1 MEGGGFFYQALIYL
15 AAAVISVPIA
25 KRLGLGSVLGYLV
38 AGIIIGPFVLKLV
51 GHEGQDVMEIAEFG
65 VVMMLFLIGL
75 ELQPALLW
83 KLRGPILGVGGLQ
96 VGLTS
101 LIIMALGLILG
112 LSWQMSLAA
121 GLILSMSS
129 TAIVLQI
136 LKEKGLTKTS
146 GGQYSFSVLLFQD
159 LAVIP
164 ILALLPLLAMTPIAF
179 ESATAGQHSQVGLL
193 NGLPI
198 WGQTFMVLGVVTAI
212 VIVGRYIITPLFRFI
227 ARTKLREIFTA
238 AALLLVVGI
247 AVLMSRVGL
256 SPALGTFLAG
266 VVLAQSEFR
275 HELES
280 DIEPFKGLLLGL
292 FFIAVGASID
302 FRLIMSTPGLILEL
316 VMALILVKFL
326 VLFAIGRIFRMGFD
340 HNLLMAFGL
349 AQGGEFSFVLFSLAV
364 QKNVLSTG
372 VANPL
377 IAAVAVSMAL
387 TPVIMLINE
396 KFIQPRFGTIEKE
409 EREDDEIAGKN
420 QVIIAGFG
428 RMGSI
433 IGRFLRANNLQ
444 ATFLDIDADN
454 VDLLRK
460 LGLKVFYGDASRV
473 DLLRAAGAAE
483 AKLLIVAVDQPEKT
497 YEIVEA
503 AQKHFPHLKILARS
517 ASYEDA
523 YELIEMGIDHVY
535 RETFDTALR
544 MGTDALVMMGH
555 RAYRVN
561 RAAMSFRK
569 HNERFVREMAKHR
582 KNHTEW
588 LQRLR
593 QRIEDLE
600 QIMTDEMERTG
611 RDKDLGW
618 DTTGLIEEFGRE
630 QAES

>member
-51 GHEGQDVMEIAEFG
+51 GQEGQDVMQIAEFG

-96 VGLTS
+96 VGLT
-101 LIIMALGLILG
+101 ALAITAIGLILG
-112 LSWQMSLAA
+112 FPWQMSLTA
-121 GLILSMSS
+121 GLILALSS

-136 LKEKGLTKTS
+136 LNEKGLSKTS

-164 ILALLPLLAMTPIAF
+164 ILTLIPLLATIPPGAGSVSGGSHASVNWLEGIPLWKQAF
-179 ESATAGQHSQVGLL
+179 V
-193 NGLPI
+193 
-198 WGQTFMVLGVVTAI
+198 VLAVVTAI
-212 VIVGRYIITPLFRFI
+212 VIAGRYIITPVFRFI

-247 AVLMSRVGL
+247 AVLMPKVGL

-302 FRLIMSTPGLILEL
+302 FRLIAAEPVLIAEI
-316 VMALILVKFL
+316 VIALIAIKFL
-326 VLFAIGRIFRMGFD
+326 VLFGIGRLFRMGLD
-340 HNLLMAFGL
+340 HNLLFAFAL
-349 AQGGEFSFVLFSLAV
+349 AQGGEFAFVLFSFAV
-364 QKNVLSTG
+364 HNHVLSTD

-377 IAAVAVSMAL
+377 IASVAVTMAL

-396 KFIQPRFGTIEKE
+396 KLIQPRFGTLEKA
-409 EREDDEIAGKN
+409 EREDDKMEEKN
-420 QVIIAGFG
+420 PVIIAGFG
-428 RMGSI
+428 RVGSI
-433 IGRFLRANNLQ
+433 VGRFLRANNLQ

-473 DLLRAAGAAE
+473 DLLKAAGADE
-483 AKLLIVAVDQPEKT
+483 AKLLVVAVDQPTKT
-497 YEIVEA
+497 FEIVRT
-503 AQKHFPHLKILARS
+503 AQKHFPHLKIIARS
-517 ASYEDA
+517 NSYEDA
-523 YELIEMGIDHVY
+523 YQLLEMGIEHVY

-544 MGTDALVMMGH
+544 MGTDALIQMGY
-555 RAYRVN
+555 RAYQVN
-561 RAAMSFRK
+561 RSALSFRR
-569 HNERFVREMAKHR
+569 HNERFVREMAKH
-582 KNHTEW
+582 HTDHNEW

-600 QIMTDEMERTG
+600 KIMTEEKERTG

-618 DTTGLIEEFGRE
+618 DTTGLIEEFGKLPPE
-630 QAES
+630 K